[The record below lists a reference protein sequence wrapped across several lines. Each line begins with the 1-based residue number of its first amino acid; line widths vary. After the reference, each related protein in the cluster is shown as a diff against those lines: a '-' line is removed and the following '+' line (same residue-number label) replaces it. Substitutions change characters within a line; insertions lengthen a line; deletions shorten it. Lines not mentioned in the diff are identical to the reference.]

1 MLARIPVMPAIRTTL
16 AMACLDSRKK
26 GTADFQRQEEPR
38 TSYQNLAPNM
48 QELGR
53 SCQHC

>member
-1 MLARIPVMPAIRTTL
+1 MLARIPVMPAIRATL
-16 AMACLDSRKK
+16 AMACLDSSKK

-38 TSYQNLAPNM
+38 TTIKLAPNM